1 MFKFSLHVKCQLEIS
16 DYIQYDQINWDF
28 HGTLKLFHRNKEH
41 KGEVFHSRKEMAIL
55 YKEFVQRMQSICRKP
70 SGYPAAEKRGN
81 KSEEV
86 VEGHKGSATEK
97 DFYKRRKPYTK
108 RKNLIHRTMWE
119 RSTMKP
125 AETVSKTR
133 TSGPEVILMCIL
145 NQTAS

>member
-1 MFKFSLHVKCQLEIS
+1 MVI
-16 DYIQYDQINWDF
+16 W
-28 HGTLKLFHRNKEH
+28 
-41 KGEVFHSRKEMAIL
+41 

-86 VEGHKGSATEK
+86 VEGHKGKATEK

-108 RKNLIHRTMWE
+108 RKILIHKTMWE
-119 RSTMKP
+119 RRSTMKL
-125 AETVSKTR
+125 AETVSKTT

-145 NQTAS
+145 NQTTSLE